1 MRQQVNG
8 LKLSISLEDDAEET
22 KRLTSQKMS
31 LECECLDSPCSYCTT
46 CWKDVCRSC
55 TENHADHTMMP
66 YAPCSI
72 RIVNKASEISKT
84 LDGKAE
90 KLGRKQEINDQARE
104 KALAEKD
111 FSKRELKN
119 IIDDIHKTIAQA
131 QQIIDEE
138 IDAQFNNFVE
148 SVKNSEDSIIL
159 QKQEIETVKE
169 NMMMEKVRP
178 IQNGCIQ
185 MTAETKK
192 GIEASLDIIE
202 KILVP
207 SMLKRSNGVDCPLSR
222 FKFVGQDFMHDRVCA
237 AVNDSCASK
246 IKNPK
251 IKVRH
256 SIRSLS
262 LDRQI

>member
-1 MRQQVNG
+1 
-8 LKLSISLEDDAEET
+8 
-22 KRLTSQKMS
+22 
-31 LECECLDSPCSYCTT
+31 
-46 CWKDVCRSC
+46 
-55 TENHADHTMMP
+55 MMP